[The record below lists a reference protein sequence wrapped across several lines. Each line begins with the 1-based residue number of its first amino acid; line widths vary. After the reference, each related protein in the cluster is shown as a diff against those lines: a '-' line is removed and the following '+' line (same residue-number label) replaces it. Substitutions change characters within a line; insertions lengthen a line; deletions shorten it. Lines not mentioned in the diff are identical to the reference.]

1 MTIEILLGPATMLN
15 ADIRSKIRQVLSE
28 AASLDVPLDTLSD
41 HADLYGAGLASVT
54 SVRVMVALEDAFG
67 IDIPDR
73 LLTRHL
79 FRSINSLSRA
89 ITECLTVQGATDA
102 QQ

>member
-1 MTIEILLGPATMLN
+1 MNSSSTGEATM
-15 ADIRSKIRQVLSE
+15 AESEVRAKIRQVLSE

-54 SVRVMVALEDAFG
+54 SVRVMVAIEDEFE
-67 IDIPDR
+67 IEIPDR

-79 FRSINSLSRA
+79 FRSIDSLSLA
-89 ITECLTVQGATDA
+89 VLECLAEVGAC
-102 QQ
+102 